1 MPRVAVP
8 ADKDPMMHV
17 WGALAPALT
26 QPAAAF
32 SSAVYASSKLGLR
45 EFEAARIRIALV
57 NDCNVCLNWRSA
69 RDVPGKADD
78 PDAVPEAFYAD
89 VLDARYENLTAR
101 ERLSAD
107 FATKFAA
114 DHLAI
119 DDDMWAQLHEHFS
132 DDEIVDLSLC
142 VGAWIAFGRLNR
154 VLDIDG
160 ACRVGAPMPG

>member
-1 MPRVAVP
+1 
-8 ADKDPMMHV
+8 MMHV
-17 WGALAPALT
+17 WGNLAPALT

-32 SSAVYASSKLGLR
+32 SSAVYASSSLSLR

-78 PDAVPEAFYAD
+78 PGEVEESFYAD
-89 VLDARYENLTAR
+89 ILGGRYDTVSAR
-101 ERLSAD
+101 ERLCAD
-107 FATKFAA
+107 YATKFAS

-119 DDDMWAQLHEHFS
+119 DDNMWAQLHEHFS

-160 ACRVGAPMPG
+160 ACRVGAPLPG